1 MNLSCYRI
9 HDDVTLPKLATIG
22 SACFDIFSYIKP
34 SVPIT
39 VYDMSN
45 KKMEREPEYADVPK
59 VEMFGIR
66 FDKHP
71 KIIFRMFPGDRV
83 LIPTGIIFNIP
94 FGSSLRLHTRSSISL
109 KKGLIMP
116 NGEGIIDSD
125 YYHQTYV
132 MLYNASADTVH
143 IEDNERI
150 AQGEIVE
157 NTYTEINETF
167 QKPEQTTDRSGGF
180 GSTGVK

>member
-1 MNLSCYRI
+1 MMSLSCYRI

-45 KKMEREPEYADVPK
+45 KKVDRKPEYYDVEYNPK
-59 VEMFGIR
+59 VRLRI
-66 FDKHP
+66 D
-71 KIIFRMFPGDRV
+71 PGDRV

-132 MLYNASADTVH
+132 MLYNASADTIY

-157 NTYTEINETF
+157 NNYTEINETF
-167 QKPEQTTDRSGGF
+167 QKPEQTTDRAGGF